1 MATIR
6 HGLQRDVFEP
16 TEERLVGVLYVTKP
30 GKKKKTSFLCATINK
45 EKPVYA
51 TIHQVKKTDKDA
63 YKKKN
68 SWPLREMQVV
78 DGRDENKDTAELD
91 LTFDRVYKWVA
102 NSTPDKHAFIQV
114 LWKLCCR
121 YLPKQK
127 PQFINIPTELIEE
140 NLNPTESGD
149 VTTSALDTVDAVL
162 DDDDGG
168 DYRALSEKEQ
178 CDLERLMGQCDSA
191 VSNAEAFA
199 DQLSRDLSVLDGANI
214 HSMMASEA
222 QVEALM
228 GMIDSAHSEAEKIE
242 KRLDSYDK
250 ILLHVKDSI
259 EKMADKNTSIEQTNA
274 NNSKLLEELNKL
286 ITQLDFPRDYVKDLC
301 EPDLNKANSL
311 SQAIR
316 AAELLQTVISAP
328 IPQHLTQLQ
337 AVQDEK
343 KRFDKL
349 RVRFSQIVSRH
360 LNNLFIHLGN
370 DPGEALSLHAEQL
383 TLPRHGSI
391 HSELQPYTPLM
402 HWVRNLDHRAYQLL
416 NKTYASSISK
426 LYERDIRLFYE
437 EARQRISGG
446 RRLRGGGGS
455 SQDIPG
461 MSSVAGKLTSQI
473 KHGAQ
478 TLSTRTTTTTGALLG
493 VDRDQW
499 GSELD
504 MQERQKFDEIFERV
518 LSELQPVCLAEQEFC
533 IAFFNLNQ
541 AGTEKNPSSLASTP
555 GSNGSEESSGS
566 TAASSVVGMSGT
578 PGLSGHKQVN
588 REVRSMMGA
597 LFTTLEQQL
606 SSFINT
612 YDRADSYCCLYI
624 YVRLSEHVLTAE
636 DTGSFL
642 STTFG
647 SCLVQAKRN
656 FDRFMNLQLQ
666 SIQEC
671 RVARKKCGIIPFI
684 TNFEEFAKTAES
696 VFKKSERRADL
707 DKWYVR
713 LVMAMFEYIPKVA
726 IDHQRTPSE
735 VIKMEN
741 YHVLYQLM
749 SQLKLP
755 GMDSQ
760 KKEARLRYNEALGA
774 YVTQYFGRPLEKLN
788 LFFDGVTA
796 KVASGVKES
805 EVGYQLAYSKQE
817 LRKVIKE
824 YPGKEVRRGLDL
836 LYKKVEKH
844 LSEEGNLLQVVW
856 RAMQEEFIRQYKLI
870 EDLIHR
876 CYPGAMIA
884 LEFSIDDIL
893 NYFSDIAQS
902 HY

>member
-6 HGLQRDVFEP
+6 HSLQRDVFEP
-16 TEERLVGVLYVTKP
+16 TEERLIGVLYVTKP

-51 TIHQVKKTDKDA
+51 TVHQVKKTDKDV

-68 SWPLREMQVV
+68 SWPLRELQVV
-78 DGRDENKDTAELD
+78 DGRDENKDTADLD
-91 LTFDRVYKWVA
+91 LTFDRIYKWVA
-102 NSTPDKHAFIQV
+102 NSAPDKHAFIQV

-127 PQFINIPTELIEE
+127 PQFINIPAELIEE
-140 NLNPTESGD
+140 NINLAESGD
-149 VTTSALDTVDAVL
+149 VTTSALDNVDAAL
-162 DDDDGG
+162 EDDG

-178 CDLERLMGQCDSA
+178 MDLERLMEQCDSA

-199 DQLSRDLSVLDGANI
+199 EQLSRDLSVLDGANI

-228 GMIDSAHSEAEKIE
+228 VMIDSAYTEAEKIE
-242 KRLDSYDK
+242 TRLDSYDE

-274 NNSKLLEELNKL
+274 NNSKLLEELDRL
-286 ITQLDFPRDYVKDLC
+286 INQLDLPRNYVKDLY
-301 EPDLNKANSL
+301 EPDLNKAGML
-311 SQAIR
+311 PQAIQ
-316 AAELLQTVISAP
+316 AAAALQLVINAP
-328 IPQHLTQLQ
+328 ISSQLSQLQ

-349 RVRFSQIVSRH
+349 RGRFSQIVSRH

-370 DPGEALSLHAEQL
+370 DPGETLSLHAEQL

-391 HSELQPYTPLM
+391 HTELLPYTPLM
-402 HWVRNLDHRAYQLL
+402 HWIRALDHRAYQHL
-416 NKTYASSISK
+416 NKTYATSISK
-426 LYERDIRLFYE
+426 LYERDIRLFFE

-446 RRLRGGGGS
+446 RRLRGSGS
-455 SQDIPG
+455 SQDIAS
-461 MSSVAGKLTSQI
+461 MSGVAGKLTSQI

-478 TLSTRTTTTTGALLG
+478 TLGTRTNTGALLG

-518 LSELQPVCLAEQEFC
+518 LSELQPVCLSEQEFC
-533 IAFFNLNQ
+533 IAFFNLN
-541 AGTEKNPSSLASTP
+541 ATGNEKAPSSVASTP
-555 GSNGSEESSGS
+555 GSSGSEESSGS
-566 TAASSVVGMSGT
+566 AGTSSGAGLIGT
-578 PGLSGHKQVN
+578 PGSGHGRPFN
-588 REVRSMMGA
+588 REVRSMMAA

-606 SSFINT
+606 ASFINT

-642 STTFG
+642 CTTFG

-656 FDRFMNLQLQ
+656 FDRFMNSQLQ

-684 TNFEEFAKTAES
+684 INFEEFAKTAES

-713 LVMAMFEYIPKVA
+713 LVLAMFEYIPRVA
-726 IDHQRTPSE
+726 SEHQRTPPE

-741 YHVLYQLM
+741 YHVLHQLM
-749 SQLKLP
+749 FQLKLP
-755 GMDSQ
+755 GMDTQ
-760 KKEARLRYNEALGA
+760 KKEAKQRYQEALSA

-788 LFFDGVTA
+788 QFFDGVTN

-805 EVGYQLAYSKQE
+805 EVGYQLAFSKQE

-824 YPGKEVRRGLDL
+824 YPGKEVKRGLDQ

-876 CYPGAMIA
+876 CYPGAMIN

-893 NYFSDIAQS
+893 NYFSDIALS
-902 HY
+902 H

>member
-6 HGLQRDVFEP
+6 HSLQRDVFEP
-16 TEERLVGVLYVTKP
+16 SEERLIGVLYVTKP

-51 TIHQVKKTDKDA
+51 TIHQVKKTDKDV
-63 YKKKN
+63 YKKKF
-68 SWPLREMQVV
+68 SWPLRELQVV
-78 DGRDENKDTAELD
+78 DGSDENKDTAELD

-102 NSTPDKHAFIQV
+102 NSTPDKHTFIQV

-127 PQFINIPTELIEE
+127 PQFINIPASLIEE
-140 NLNPTESGD
+140 NATLMENGD
-149 VTTSALDTVDAVL
+149 ITTSAFDTVEAAL
-162 DDDDGG
+162 EDDG

-178 CDLERLMGQCDSA
+178 LDLERLMEQCDSA

-199 DQLSRDLSVLDGANI
+199 EQLSRDLSVLDGANI

-228 GMIDSAHSEAEKIE
+228 DMINSAYTEAEKIE
-242 KRLDSYDK
+242 NRLDSYDE
-250 ILLHVKDSI
+250 ILQHVKDSI

-274 NNSKLLEELNKL
+274 NNSKLLEELDKL
-286 ITQLDFPRDYVKDLC
+286 ISMLDLPQQYQQVLLDA
-301 EPDLNKANSL
+301 DLNKTGNL
-311 SQAIR
+311 PQVKE
-316 AAELLQTVISAP
+316 AASALQTVISAP
-328 IPQHLTQLQ
+328 IPIHLLQLQ
-337 AVQDEK
+337 AVQDQKKKFEK
-343 KRFDKL
+343 LKS
-349 RVRFSQIVSRH
+349 RFSQIVSRH

-370 DPGEALSLHAEQL
+370 DPGETLSLHAEQL

-402 HWVRNLDHRAYQLL
+402 HWVRALDHRAYQHL

-426 LYERDIRLFYE
+426 LYERDIRLFFE

-446 RRLRGGGGS
+446 RRLRGSGS
-455 SQDIPG
+455 SQDIASMAG
-461 MSSVAGKLTSQI
+461 VAGKLTSQI

-478 TLSTRTTTTTGALLG
+478 TLGTRTATAALLG

-533 IAFFNLNQ
+533 ISFFNLNA
-541 AGTEKNPSSLASTP
+541 AGSEKAPSSVATTP
-555 GSNGSEESSGS
+555 GSSGSEESSGS
-566 TAASSVVGMSGT
+566 AATSSGGGPTGT
-578 PGLSGHKQVN
+578 PGPGQGRLVN
-588 REVRSMMGA
+588 KEVRSMMGS
-597 LFTTLEQQL
+597 LFTTLEQHL

-656 FDRFMNLQLQ
+656 FDRFMNSQIQ
-666 SIQEC
+666 SIIEC
-671 RVARKKCGIIPFI
+671 RVAKKKCGIIPFI
-684 TNFEEFAKTAES
+684 TNFEEFAQTAEN
-696 VFKKSERRADL
+696 VFKKSERRVDL
-707 DKWYVR
+707 DKWYAR
-713 LVMAMFEYIPKVA
+713 LMAAMFEHIPRVA
-726 IDHQRTPSE
+726 GEHQRTPPE

-741 YHVLYQLM
+741 YHVLHQLM
-749 SQLKLP
+749 FQLKLP
-755 GMDSQ
+755 GMDTQ
-760 KKEARLRYNEALGA
+760 RKEAKQRYQEALNA

-788 LFFDGVTA
+788 LFFEGVSA
-796 KVASGVKES
+796 KVAGGVKES
-805 EVGYQLAYSKQE
+805 EVGYQLAFSKQE

-824 YPGKEVRRGLDL
+824 YPGKEVKRGLDQ
-836 LYKKVEKH
+836 LYRKVEKH

-876 CYPGAMIA
+876 CYPGAMVN

-902 HY
+902 H

>member
-16 TEERLVGVLYVTKP
+16 SEERLVGVLYVTKL

-51 TIHQVKKTDKDA
+51 TIHQVKKTDKDV
-63 YKKKN
+63 YKKKT
-68 SWPLREMQVV
+68 SWRLRELQVV

-102 NSTPDKHAFIQV
+102 NSTPDKHTFIQV

-127 PQFINIPTELIEE
+127 PQFINIPAELIEE
-140 NLNPTESGD
+140 NTDLTESGD
-149 VTTSALDTVDAVL
+149 ANSSALDTMDAVL
-162 DDDDGG
+162 EEEG
-168 DYRALSEKEQ
+168 DYQALSEREQ
-178 CDLERLMGQCDSA
+178 QDLERLMEQCDSA

-199 DQLSRDLSVLDGANI
+199 EQLSRDLSGLDDANI
-214 HSMMASEA
+214 HTMMASEA

-228 GMIDSAHSEAEKIE
+228 GMIDAAYTKAEEIE
-242 KRLDSYDK
+242 QRLDSYDE
-250 ILLHVKDSI
+250 ILQHVKDSI

-274 NNSKLLEELNKL
+274 NNSRLLEELDHL
-286 ITQLDFPRDYVKDLC
+286 IKQLDLSKNHARYLYKA
-301 EPDLNKANSL
+301 DLNKGSL
-311 SQAIR
+311 AQAIQ
-316 AAELLQTVISAP
+316 AAEALQAVINAP
-328 IPQHLTQLQ
+328 IPPHLAQLQ

-343 KRFDKL
+343 KCFDKL
-349 RVRFSQIVSRH
+349 RTRFSLVVSHH

-370 DPGEALSLHAEQL
+370 DPGETLSQHAEQL
-383 TLPRHGSI
+383 TLPRHENL
-391 HSELQPYTPLM
+391 HAELQPYTRLI
-402 HWVRNLDHRAYQLL
+402 HWTQALDHRAYEHLT
-416 NKTYASSISK
+416 KTYVSSISK
-426 LYERDIRLFYE
+426 LYERDIRWFFE

-446 RRLRGGGGS
+446 RRLRGSGS
-455 SQDIPG
+455 SQDIAG
-461 MSSVAGKLTSQI
+461 VSGVAGKLTSQI

-478 TLSTRTTTTTGALLG
+478 TLGTRTAASGALLG

-533 IAFFNLNQ
+533 IGFFNLN
-541 AGTEKNPSSLASTP
+541 AATPEKTSSSVASTP
-555 GSNGSEESSGS
+555 GSSGSEESSGS
-566 TAASSVVGMSGT
+566 TTTSSMGVMGT
-578 PGLSGHKQVN
+578 PGPGRGRQVN
-588 REVRSMMGA
+588 KEVRSMMGA
-597 LFTTLEQQL
+597 LFNILEQQL

-656 FDRFMNLQLQ
+656 FDRFMNLQIQ

-671 RVARKKCGIIPFI
+671 RVTRKKCGILPFI
-684 TNFEEFAKTAES
+684 INFEEFAKTAEC
-696 VFKKSERRADL
+696 VFKKSERRTDL

-713 LVMAMFEYIPKVA
+713 LVMAMFEHIPRVA
-726 IDHQRTPSE
+726 AEHQRTPPE

-741 YHVLYQLM
+741 YHVLHQM
-749 SQLKLP
+749 MFQLKLP
-755 GMDSQ
+755 GMDTQ
-760 KKEARLRYNEALGA
+760 KKEARQRYNEALA
-774 YVTQYFGRPLEKLN
+774 LYVTQYFGRPLEKLN
-788 LFFDGVTA
+788 QFFDGVSA

-824 YPGKEVRRGLDL
+824 YPGKEVKRGLEQ
-836 LYKKVEKH
+836 LYRKVEKH

-856 RAMQEEFIRQYKLI
+856 RAMQEEFIRQYKYI
-870 EDLIHR
+870 DDLIHR
-876 CYPGAMIA
+876 CYPGAMIS

-902 HY
+902 H

>member
-1 MATIR
+1 M
-6 HGLQRDVFEP
+6 P
-16 TEERLVGVLYVTKP
+16 P
-30 GKKKKTSFLCATINK
+30 SFLCATINK
-45 EKPVYA
+45 EKPVSA
-51 TIHQVKKTDKDA
+51 TVHQVKKTDKDI

-68 SWPLREMQVV
+68 SWLLRELQVV

-102 NSTPDKHAFIQV
+102 NSTPDKNAFIQV

-127 PQFINIPTELIEE
+127 PQFINIPSDLIEE
-140 NLNPTESGD
+140 NAAFADSGD
-149 VTTSALDTVDAVL
+149 VTTAAFDTVEAALEDE
-162 DDDDGG
+162 G

-178 CDLERLMGQCDSA
+178 LDLERLMEQCDSA

-199 DQLSRDLSVLDGANI
+199 EQLSRDLSVLDGANI

-228 GMIDSAHSEAEKIE
+228 DMIDAAYTEAEKIE
-242 KRLDSYDK
+242 SRLDSYDE
-250 ILLHVKDSI
+250 ILQHVKDSI

-274 NNSKLLEELNKL
+274 NNSKLLEELDKL
-286 ITQLDFPRDYVKDLC
+286 INQLELHQRHQQVLL
-301 EPDLNKANSL
+301 EADLNKTGSL
-311 SQAIR
+311 PQIIE
-316 AAELLQTVISAP
+316 AATALQTAISAP
-328 IPQHLTQLQ
+328 IPMHLSQLQ
-337 AVQDEK
+337 AVQDQK
-343 KRFDKL
+343 KRFEKL
-349 RVRFSQIVSRH
+349 KSRFSQIISRH

-370 DPGEALSLHAEQL
+370 DPGETLSLHAEQL

-391 HSELQPYTPLM
+391 HTELSPYTPLM
-402 HWVRNLDHRAYQLL
+402 HWVRALDHKAYQHL
-416 NKTYASSISK
+416 NKTYANSISK
-426 LYERDIRLFYE
+426 LYERDIRLFFE

-446 RRLRGGGGS
+446 RRLRGSGS
-455 SQDIPG
+455 SQDLASMAG
-461 MSSVAGKLTSQI
+461 VAGKLTSQI

-478 TLSTRTTTTTGALLG
+478 TLSTRTTTGALLG
-493 VDRDQW
+493 VDRDLW

-533 IAFFNLNQ
+533 IAFFNLNA
-541 AGTEKNPSSLASTP
+541 AGTEKAPSSVASTP
-555 GSNGSEESSGS
+555 GSSGSEESSGS
-566 TAASSVVGMSGT
+566 AGTSSGGGAAGT
-578 PGLSGHKQVN
+578 PGQCRLVN
-588 REVRSMMGA
+588 REVRAMMVA

-606 SSFINT
+606 NSFINT

-656 FDRFMNLQLQ
+656 FDRFMNSQLQ

-671 RVARKKCGIIPFI
+671 RVTKKKCGIIPFI
-684 TNFEEFAKTAES
+684 NNFEDFCHTAES

-713 LVMAMFEYIPKVA
+713 LVMAMFEHIPRVA
-726 IDHQRTPSE
+726 GEHQRTPPE

-741 YHVLYQLM
+741 YHVLHQLM
-749 SQLKLP
+749 FQLKLP
-755 GMDSQ
+755 GMDAQ
-760 KKEARLRYNEALGA
+760 RKEAKQRYQEALNA

-796 KVASGVKES
+796 KVAGGVKES
-805 EVGYQLAYSKQE
+805 EVGYQLAFSKQE

-824 YPGKEVRRGLDL
+824 YPGKEVKRGLDQ

-876 CYPGAMIA
+876 CYPGAMIN

-902 HY
+902 H

>member
-6 HGLQRDVFEP
+6 HSLQRDVFEP
-16 TEERLVGVLYVTKP
+16 TEERLIGVLYVTKP

-51 TIHQVKKTDKDA
+51 TVHQVKKTDKEV

-68 SWPLREMQVV
+68 SWPLRELQVV
-78 DGRDENKDTAELD
+78 DGRDENKDTADLD

-127 PQFINIPTELIEE
+127 PQFINIPPELIEE
-140 NLNPTESGD
+140 NIDLAESGD
-149 VTTSALDTVDAVL
+149 VTTSALDPVDAVFE
-162 DDDDGG
+162 DDG

-178 CDLERLMGQCDSA
+178 VDLERLMEQCDSA

-199 DQLSRDLSVLDGANI
+199 EQLSRDLSVLDGANI

-228 GMIDSAHSEAEKIE
+228 KMIDAAYTESEKIE
-242 KRLDSYDK
+242 SRLDSYDE

-274 NNSKLLEELNKL
+274 NNCKLLEELDRL
-286 ITQLDFPRDYVKDLC
+286 ISQLELPRSYVKDLY
-301 EPDLNKANSL
+301 EPDLNKAGSL
-311 SQAIR
+311 PQAIQ
-316 AAELLQTVISAP
+316 AAAALQTVINAP
-328 IPQHLTQLQ
+328 ISPQLSQLQ

-370 DPGEALSLHAEQL
+370 DPGETLSLHAEQL

-391 HSELQPYTPLM
+391 HVELHPYTPLM
-402 HWVRNLDHRAYQLL
+402 HWVRALDHRAYQHL
-416 NKTYASSISK
+416 NKTYATSISK
-426 LYERDIRLFYE
+426 LYERDIRLFFE

-446 RRLRGGGGS
+446 RRLRGSGS
-455 SQDIPG
+455 SQDIAS
-461 MSSVAGKLTSQI
+461 MSGVAGKLTSQI

-478 TLSTRTTTTTGALLG
+478 TLGTRTSTGALLG

-533 IAFFNLNQ
+533 IAFFNLNA
-541 AGTEKNPSSLASTP
+541 AGNEKAPSSLASTP
-555 GSNGSEESSGS
+555 GSSGSEESSGS
-566 TAASSVVGMSGT
+566 GAGPTGT
-578 PGLSGHKQVN
+578 PGLGHARPFN
-588 REVRSMMGA
+588 REVRSMMAA

-606 SSFINT
+606 ASFINA

-656 FDRFMNLQLQ
+656 FDRFMNSQLQ

-707 DKWYVR
+707 DKWYIR
-713 LVMAMFEYIPKVA
+713 LVSAMFDYIPRVA
-726 IDHQRTPSE
+726 VEHQRTPPE

-741 YHVLYQLM
+741 YHVLHQLM
-749 SQLKLP
+749 FQLKLP
-755 GMDSQ
+755 GMETQ
-760 KKEARLRYNEALGA
+760 KKEAKQRYQEALAA

-805 EVGYQLAYSKQE
+805 EVGYQLAFSKQE

-824 YPGKEVRRGLDL
+824 YPGKEVKRGLEQ

-876 CYPGAMIA
+876 CYPGAMIN

-902 HY
+902 H

>member
-1 MATIR
+1 MAAIR
-6 HGLQRDVFEP
+6 HSLQRDVFEP

-45 EKPVYA
+45 EKPIYA
-51 TIHQVKKTDKDA
+51 TIHQVKKTDKDV

-68 SWPLREMQVV
+68 SWPLRELQVV
-78 DGRDENKDTAELD
+78 DGKDENKDTADLD

-102 NSTPDKHAFIQV
+102 NSAPDKHAFIQL

-127 PQFINIPTELIEE
+127 PQFINISAELIEE
-140 NLNPTESGD
+140 NVNIAENGD
-149 VTTSALDTVDAVL
+149 VTTSALDNVDAVL
-162 DDDDGG
+162 NDDG

-178 CDLERLMGQCDSA
+178 MDLERLMEQCDSA

-199 DQLSRDLSVLDGANI
+199 EQLSRDLSVLDGANI

-228 GMIDSAHSEAEKIE
+228 EMIDTAYTEAEKIE
-242 KRLDSYDK
+242 SRLDSYDE
-250 ILLHVKDSI
+250 ILQHVKDSI
-259 EKMADKNTSIEQTNA
+259 EKIADKNTSIEQTNA
-274 NNSKLLEELNKL
+274 NNSKLLEELDRL
-286 ITQLDFPRDYVKDLC
+286 INQLELPQQYQEVLISA
-301 EPDLNKANSL
+301 DLNKTGSL
-311 SQAIR
+311 PQVIE
-316 AAELLQTVISAP
+316 AATALQTVINAP
-328 IPQHLTQLQ
+328 VPSHLSQLQ
-337 AVQDEK
+337 AFQDQK
-343 KRFDKL
+343 KRFEKL
-349 RVRFSQIVSRH
+349 KSRFSQIVSRH

-370 DPGEALSLHAEQL
+370 DPGETLSLHAEQL

-391 HSELQPYTPLM
+391 HNELQPYIALM
-402 HWVRNLDHRAYQLL
+402 HWIRALDHRAYQHL
-416 NKTYASSISK
+416 NKTYATSISK
-426 LYERDIRLFYE
+426 LYERDIRLFFE

-446 RRLRGGGGS
+446 RRLRGSGS
-455 SQDIPG
+455 SQDIAS
-461 MSSVAGKLTSQI
+461 MSGVAGKLTSQI

-478 TLSTRTTTTTGALLG
+478 NLSTRANTGALLG

-533 IAFFNLNQ
+533 IAFFNLNS
-541 AGTEKNPSSLASTP
+541 AGSEKPSSSVASTP
-555 GSNGSEESSGS
+555 GSSGSEESSGS
-566 TAASSVVGMSGT
+566 AGTSSGTVGT
-578 PGLSGHKQVN
+578 PGSGHGKLVN
-588 REVRSMMGA
+588 REVRSMMAA

-606 SSFINT
+606 GSFINT

-656 FDRFMNLQLQ
+656 FDRFMNSQLQ

-671 RVARKKCGIIPFI
+671 RVTKKKCGIIPFI
-684 TNFEEFAKTAES
+684 TNFEEFAQTAEC

-713 LVMAMFEYIPKVA
+713 LVIAMFEHIPRVA
-726 IDHQRTPSE
+726 SEHQRTPPE

-741 YHVLYQLM
+741 YHVLHQLM
-749 SQLKLP
+749 FQLKLP
-755 GMDSQ
+755 GMDVQ
-760 KKEARLRYNEALGA
+760 RKEAKQRYQEALSA

-805 EVGYQLAYSKQE
+805 EVGYQLAFSKQE

-824 YPGKEVRRGLDL
+824 YPGKEVKKGLEQ

-876 CYPGAMIA
+876 CYPGAMIN

-902 HY
+902 H

>member
-1 MATIR
+1 MAAIR
-6 HGLQRDVFEP
+6 HSLQRDVFEP

-30 GKKKKTSFLCATINK
+30 GRKKKTSFLCATINK
-45 EKPVYA
+45 EKPIYA
-51 TIHQVKKTDKDA
+51 TIHQVKKTDKDV

-68 SWPLREMQVV
+68 SWPLRELQVV
-78 DGRDENKDTAELD
+78 DGKDENKDTADVD

-102 NSTPDKHAFIQV
+102 NSAPDKHAFIQL

-127 PQFINIPTELIEE
+127 PQFINISAELIEE
-140 NLNPTESGD
+140 NVNIAENGD
-149 VTTSALDTVDAVL
+149 VTTSALDNVDAVL
-162 DDDDGG
+162 NDDG

-178 CDLERLMGQCDSA
+178 MDLERLMEQCDSA

-199 DQLSRDLSVLDGANI
+199 EQLSRDLSVLDGANI

-228 GMIDSAHSEAEKIE
+228 EMIDTAYTEAEKIE
-242 KRLDSYDK
+242 SRLDSYDE
-250 ILLHVKDSI
+250 ILQHVKDSI
-259 EKMADKNTSIEQTNA
+259 EKIADKNTSIEQTNA
-274 NNSKLLEELNKL
+274 NNSKLLEELDRL
-286 ITQLDFPRDYVKDLC
+286 INQLELPQQYQEVLISA
-301 EPDLNKANSL
+301 DLNKTGSL
-311 SQAIR
+311 PQVIE
-316 AAELLQTVISAP
+316 AATALQTVINAP
-328 IPQHLTQLQ
+328 VPSHLSQLQ
-337 AVQDEK
+337 AFQDQK
-343 KRFDKL
+343 KRFEKL
-349 RVRFSQIVSRH
+349 KSRFSQIVSRH

-370 DPGEALSLHAEQL
+370 DPGETLSLHAEQL

-391 HSELQPYTPLM
+391 HNELQPYIALM
-402 HWVRNLDHRAYQLL
+402 HWIRALDHRAYQHL
-416 NKTYASSISK
+416 NKTYATSISK
-426 LYERDIRLFYE
+426 LYERDIRLFFE

-446 RRLRGGGGS
+446 RRLRGSGS
-455 SQDIPG
+455 SQDIAS
-461 MSSVAGKLTSQI
+461 MSGVAGKLTSQI

-478 TLSTRTTTTTGALLG
+478 NLSTRANTGALLG

-533 IAFFNLNQ
+533 IAFFNLNS
-541 AGTEKNPSSLASTP
+541 AGSEQKPSSSVASTP
-555 GSNGSEESSGS
+555 GSSGSEESSGS
-566 TAASSVVGMSGT
+566 AGTSSGTVGT
-578 PGLSGHKQVN
+578 PGSGHGKLVN
-588 REVRSMMGA
+588 REVRSMMAA

-606 SSFINT
+606 GSFINT

-656 FDRFMNLQLQ
+656 FDRFMNSQLQ

-671 RVARKKCGIIPFI
+671 RVTKKKCGIIPFI
-684 TNFEEFAKTAES
+684 TNFEEFAQTAEC

-713 LVMAMFEYIPKVA
+713 LVIAMFEHIPRVA
-726 IDHQRTPSE
+726 SEHQRTPPE

-741 YHVLYQLM
+741 YHVLHQLM
-749 SQLKLP
+749 FQLKLP
-755 GMDSQ
+755 GMDVQ
-760 KKEARLRYNEALGA
+760 RKEAKQRYQEALNA

-805 EVGYQLAYSKQE
+805 EVGYQLAFSKQE

-824 YPGKEVRRGLDL
+824 YPGKEVKKGLEQ

-876 CYPGAMIA
+876 CYPGAMIN

-902 HY
+902 H

>member
-6 HGLQRDVFEP
+6 HSLQRDVFEP
-16 TEERLVGVLYVTKP
+16 TEERLIGVLYVTKP

-51 TIHQVKKTDKDA
+51 IIHQVKKTDKDV

-68 SWPLREMQVV
+68 SWPLRELQVV

-91 LTFDRVYKWVA
+91 LSFDRVYKWVA
-102 NSTPDKHAFIQV
+102 NSTPDKNAFIQV

-127 PQFINIPTELIEE
+127 PQFINIPADLIEE
-140 NLNPTESGD
+140 NATLTENGD
-149 VTTSALDTVDAVL
+149 VAASAFDNVEAALE
-162 DDDDGG
+162 DDG

-178 CDLERLMGQCDSA
+178 LDLERLMEQCDSA

-199 DQLSRDLSVLDGANI
+199 EQLSRDLSVLDGANI

-228 GMIDSAHSEAEKIE
+228 EMIDSAYTEAEKIE
-242 KRLDSYDK
+242 NRLDSYDE
-250 ILLHVKDSI
+250 ILQHVKDSI

-274 NNSKLLEELNKL
+274 NNSKLLEELDKL
-286 ITQLDFPRDYVKDLC
+286 INQLELPQRHQQVLLDA
-301 EPDLNKANSL
+301 DLNKTGTL
-311 SQAIR
+311 PQVIE
-316 AAELLQTVISAP
+316 AAAALQTVISAP
-328 IPQHLTQLQ
+328 IPTHLSQLQ
-337 AVQDEK
+337 AVQDQK
-343 KRFDKL
+343 KRFEKL
-349 RVRFSQIVSRH
+349 KSRFSQIISRH

-370 DPGEALSLHAEQL
+370 DPGETLSLHAEQL

-391 HSELQPYTPLM
+391 HTELLPYTPLM
-402 HWVRNLDHRAYQLL
+402 HWVRALDHRAYQHL

-426 LYERDIRLFYE
+426 LYERDIRLFFE

-446 RRLRGGGGS
+446 RRLRGSGS
-455 SQDIPG
+455 SQDIASMAG
-461 MSSVAGKLTSQI
+461 VAGKLTSQI
-473 KHGAQ
+473 KYGAQ
-478 TLSTRTTTTTGALLG
+478 TLSTRTAPGALLG

-533 IAFFNLNQ
+533 IAFFNLNA
-541 AGTEKNPSSLASTP
+541 AGNEKAPSSVASTP
-555 GSNGSEESSGS
+555 GSSGSEESGGS
-566 TAASSVVGMSGT
+566 VGASTGGAATGT
-578 PGLSGHKQVN
+578 PGQGRLVN
-588 REVRSMMGA
+588 REVRSMMVA

-606 SSFINT
+606 GSFINT

-656 FDRFMNLQLQ
+656 FDRFMNSQLS

-671 RVARKKCGIIPFI
+671 RVAKKKCGIIPFI
-684 TNFEEFAKTAES
+684 TNFEEFAQTAES

-707 DKWYVR
+707 DKWYIR
-713 LVMAMFEYIPKVA
+713 LVMALFEHIPRVA
-726 IDHQRTPSE
+726 SEHQRTPPE

-741 YHVLYQLM
+741 YHVLHQLM
-749 SQLKLP
+749 FQLKLP
-755 GMDSQ
+755 GMDAQ
-760 KKEARLRYNEALGA
+760 RKEAKQRYQEALNA

-805 EVGYQLAYSKQE
+805 EVGYQLAFSKQE

-824 YPGKEVRRGLDL
+824 YPGKEVKRGLDQ

-856 RAMQEEFIRQYKLI
+856 RAMQQEFIRQYKLI

-876 CYPGAMIA
+876 CYPGAMIN
-884 LEFSIDDIL
+884 LEFSIEDIL

-902 HY
+902 H

>member
-6 HGLQRDVFEP
+6 HSLQRDVFEP
-16 TEERLVGVLYVTKP
+16 TEERLIGVLYVTKP

-45 EKPVYA
+45 EKPVSA
-51 TIHQVKKTDKDA
+51 TVHQVKKTDKDI

-68 SWPLREMQVV
+68 SWLLRELQVV

-102 NSTPDKHAFIQV
+102 NSTPDKNAFIQV

-127 PQFINIPTELIEE
+127 PQFINIPSDLIEE
-140 NLNPTESGD
+140 NAAFADSGD
-149 VTTSALDTVDAVL
+149 VTTAAFDTVEAALEDE
-162 DDDDGG
+162 G

-178 CDLERLMGQCDSA
+178 LDLERLMEQCDSA

-199 DQLSRDLSVLDGANI
+199 EQLSRDLSVLDGANI

-228 GMIDSAHSEAEKIE
+228 DMIDAAYTEAEKIE
-242 KRLDSYDK
+242 SRLDSYDE
-250 ILLHVKDSI
+250 ILQHVKDSI

-274 NNSKLLEELNKL
+274 NNSKLLEELDKL
-286 ITQLDFPRDYVKDLC
+286 INQLELHQRHQQVLL
-301 EPDLNKANSL
+301 EADLNKTGSL
-311 SQAIR
+311 PQIIE
-316 AAELLQTVISAP
+316 AATALQTAISAP
-328 IPQHLTQLQ
+328 IPMHLSQLQ
-337 AVQDEK
+337 AVQDQK
-343 KRFDKL
+343 KRFEKL
-349 RVRFSQIVSRH
+349 KSRFSQIISRH

-370 DPGEALSLHAEQL
+370 DPGETLSLHAEQL

-391 HSELQPYTPLM
+391 HTELSPYTPLM
-402 HWVRNLDHRAYQLL
+402 HWVRALDHKAYQHL
-416 NKTYASSISK
+416 NKTYANSISK
-426 LYERDIRLFYE
+426 LYERDIRLFFE

-446 RRLRGGGGS
+446 RRLRGSGS
-455 SQDIPG
+455 SQDLASMAG
-461 MSSVAGKLTSQI
+461 VAGKLTSQI

-478 TLSTRTTTTTGALLG
+478 TLSTRTTTGALLG
-493 VDRDQW
+493 VDRDLW

-533 IAFFNLNQ
+533 IAFFNLNA
-541 AGTEKNPSSLASTP
+541 AGTEKAPSSVASTP
-555 GSNGSEESSGS
+555 GSSGSEESSGS
-566 TAASSVVGMSGT
+566 AGTSSGGGAAGT
-578 PGLSGHKQVN
+578 PGQCRLVN
-588 REVRSMMGA
+588 REVRAMMVA

-606 SSFINT
+606 NSFINT

-656 FDRFMNLQLQ
+656 FDRFMNSQLQ

-671 RVARKKCGIIPFI
+671 RVTKKKCGIIPFI
-684 TNFEEFAKTAES
+684 NNFEDFCHTAES

-713 LVMAMFEYIPKVA
+713 LVMAMFEHIPRVA
-726 IDHQRTPSE
+726 GEHQRTPPE

-741 YHVLYQLM
+741 YHVLHQLM
-749 SQLKLP
+749 FQLKLP
-755 GMDSQ
+755 GMDAQ
-760 KKEARLRYNEALGA
+760 RKEAKQRYQEALNA

-796 KVASGVKES
+796 KVAGGVKES
-805 EVGYQLAYSKQE
+805 EVGYQLAFSKQE

-824 YPGKEVRRGLDL
+824 YPGKEVKRGLDQ

-876 CYPGAMIA
+876 CYPGAMIN

-902 HY
+902 H

>member
-6 HGLQRDVFEP
+6 HSLQRDVFEP
-16 TEERLVGVLYVTKP
+16 TEERLIGVLYVTKP

-51 TIHQVKKTDKDA
+51 TIHQVKKTDKDV

-68 SWPLREMQVV
+68 SWPLRELQVV
-78 DGRDENKDTAELD
+78 DGRDENKDTADLD

-140 NLNPTESGD
+140 NVNLAESGD
-149 VTTSALDTVDAVL
+149 VNTSALDHVDAVFE
-162 DDDDGG
+162 DDG

-178 CDLERLMGQCDSA
+178 MDLERLMEQCDSA

-199 DQLSRDLSVLDGANI
+199 EQLSRDLSVLDGANI

-228 GMIDSAHSEAEKIE
+228 KMIDAAYTEAETIE
-242 KRLDSYDK
+242 CRLDSYDE

-259 EKMADKNTSIEQTNA
+259 EKMADKNTSIEQTNT
-274 NNSKLLEELNKL
+274 NNSKLLEELDRL
-286 ITQLDFPRDYVKDLC
+286 INQLELPRSYVKDLY
-301 EPDLNKANSL
+301 EPDLNKAGSL
-311 SQAIR
+311 PQAIQ
-316 AAELLQTVISAP
+316 AAAALQTVISAP
-328 IPQHLTQLQ
+328 ISPHLSQLQ

-349 RVRFSQIVSRH
+349 RIRFSQIVSRH

-370 DPGEALSLHAEQL
+370 DPGETLSLHAEQL

-391 HSELQPYTPLM
+391 HTELRPYMPLM
-402 HWVRNLDHRAYQLL
+402 HWVRALDHRAYQHL
-416 NKTYASSISK
+416 NKTYATSISK
-426 LYERDIRLFYE
+426 LYERDIRLFFE
-437 EARQRISGG
+437 EARQRISGV
-446 RRLRGGGGS
+446 RGSGS
-455 SQDIPG
+455 SQDIASMAG
-461 MSSVAGKLTSQI
+461 VAGKLTSQI

-478 TLSTRTTTTTGALLG
+478 TLGTRTNTGALLG

-533 IAFFNLNQ
+533 IAFFNLNA
-541 AGTEKNPSSLASTP
+541 AGNERAPSSVASTP
-555 GSNGSEESSGS
+555 GSSGSEESSGS
-566 TAASSVVGMSGT
+566 AGTSSGTGATGT
-578 PGLSGHKQVN
+578 PGSGHARPFN
-588 REVRSMMGA
+588 REVRSMMAA

-606 SSFINT
+606 ASFINT

-656 FDRFMNLQLQ
+656 FDRFMNSQIQ

-671 RVARKKCGIIPFI
+671 RIARKKCGIIPFI

-696 VFKKSERRADL
+696 VFKKSDRRADL
-707 DKWYVR
+707 DKWYIR
-713 LVMAMFEYIPKVA
+713 LVLAMFEYIPRVA
-726 IDHQRTPSE
+726 IEHQRTPPE

-741 YHVLYQLM
+741 YHVLHQLM
-749 SQLKLP
+749 FQLKLP
-755 GMDSQ
+755 GMETQ
-760 KKEARLRYNEALGA
+760 KREAKQRYQEALAA

-805 EVGYQLAYSKQE
+805 EVGYQLAFSKQE

-824 YPGKEVRRGLDL
+824 YPGKEVKRGLEQ

-876 CYPGAMIA
+876 CYPGAMIN

-902 HY
+902 H